1 MDAVSTGG
9 AASAPSA
16 VSADAAG
23 GVAPQQNATPEAHRA
38 PKGPDGRFRQVQDVA
53 DARASVDASQGGGET
68 RQEAS
73 ARRKLELKVYGESHA
88 LDLDDGTAQAL
99 AKVLGVDPER
109 LGDALQKSAA
119 GSRALSEAAKERRAA
134 AEEKARVARLLQTLR
149 ESPEDALTE
158 FGVDLDALALK
169 RLQAAAQQES
179 MTPEE
184 RAFAEREQALA
195 AREAKLQQHEQKR
208 QQAEQEQAQQAAMQ
222 QAQETLIPALEAAGL
237 PRTHS
242 TIALMADV
250 ALDALDAGIT
260 LTPEQVAQETRA
272 LVLERTQAVLRG
284 MQPGQLAQVLGRDL
298 VRSLMQHTVEQSRS
312 AQRPPP
318 QVRSAPPPRQ
328 EADSEP
334 AFLTPAQAL
343 RMR

>member
-16 VSADAAG
+16 VSADTSAAQ
-23 GVAPQQNATPEAHRA
+23 VSATPEAHRA

-68 RQEAS
+68 RREAS
-73 ARRKLELKVYGESHA
+73 ARRKLELKIYGESHA
-88 LDLDDGTAQAL
+88 LDLDDGTAQSL
-99 AKVLGVDPER
+99 ARVLGVDADK

-119 GSRALSEAAKERRAA
+119 GSRAMSEAAKERRAV
-134 AEEKARVARLLQTLR
+134 AEEKARVGKLLATLR
-149 ESPEDALTE
+149 ESPEDALGE
-158 FGVDLDALALK
+158 LGVDLDALALR
-169 RLQAAAQQES
+169 RLQAAARQEA

-184 RAFAEREQALA
+184 RAFAEREQALS
-195 AREAKLQQHEQKR
+195 AREAKLQQIEQQR
-208 QQAEQEQAQQAAMQ
+208 QAQESEVAQQAAMR

-237 PRTHS
+237 PRTHAS
-242 TIALMADV
+242 VALMADV

-284 MQPGQLAQVLGRDL
+284 MQPAQLVQVLGKDL
-298 VRSLMQHTVEQSRS
+298 VRALMQHTVESSRA

-318 QVRSAPPPRQ
+318 QVRQAAPPRQ
-328 EADSEP
+328 EADNEP